1 MREPKEHMWEV
12 ASLKTCHGLHMLSV
26 TEVPDQPWLE
36 AHKAPHC
43 ESRTSLWG
51 EEKVI
56 KKKKK
61 WLYSI
66 RSFHAF
72 VGMGLSFI
80 KNIEELFSVNQLPG
94 EQV

>member
-1 MREPKEHMWEV
+1 MWEV

-61 WLYSI
+61 KGSTQSEVLMFLLEWASHSLKI
-66 RSFHAF
+66 
-72 VGMGLSFI
+72 
-80 KNIEELFSVNQLPG
+80 
-94 EQV
+94 

>member
-1 MREPKEHMWEV
+1 MWEV

-61 WLYSI
+61 KALLNLKFSCFCWNGPLI
-66 RSFHAF
+66 R
-72 VGMGLSFI
+72 
-80 KNIEELFSVNQLPG
+80 
-94 EQV
+94 